1 MSDTQLPSETLSPCK
16 RHKWS
21 LSLGE
26 RMVEKRS
33 NMTTKYFR
41 LQRLHQCLKCGYKK
55 WSDV

>member
-1 MSDTQLPSETLSPCK
+1 MTEQVPSDPVATCK

-21 LSLGE
+21 PSLGE

-33 NMTTKYFR
+33 NMTMKYFR
-41 LQRLHQCLKCGYKK
+41 LQRLHQCQKCGYKK